1 MEPKAG
7 SETDSNE
14 LSANQP
20 VMDWLVHCPETE
32 MQGDRKGGIELGLA
46 GWLLRGRLLRP
57 QHPRRR

>member
-1 MEPKAG
+1 MEPKVG

-32 MQGDRKGGIELGLA
+32 MQGDRPSLP
-46 GWLLRGRLLRP
+46 P
-57 QHPRRR
+57 QPQSSSCFRNHR